1 MSHSDEQ
8 SSFEEHASLLI
19 LTPAEF
25 QTLQV
30 IARYHYDATIMYW
43 YSMTYDKFPLD
54 RTVRALSKVKKL
66 YLLRRE
72 DEPTFA
78 SVVPV
83 IEGLLV
89 NNEGEDEVL
98 LELGY
103 EEYLYLVELM
113 QK

>member
-1 MSHSDEQ
+1 MSHS
-8 SSFEEHASLLI
+8 EEHTSLLI
-19 LTPAEF
+19 LTTVEF

-30 IARYHYDATIMYW
+30 IARYHYDMTIMHW
-43 YSMTYDKFPLD
+43 YTMTYDKFPLD

-72 DEPTFA
+72 DEPAFA

-98 LELGY
+98 LELGH
-103 EEYLYLVELM
+103 EECSYLLELM
-113 QK
+113 EK